1 MTSPDNKHGNGWT
14 NVRLRFVAEVNPL
27 APPRSILTDDTLVS
41 FLPMEAIGEDGSL
54 RLETDRPVAEL
65 RAGYSYF
72 ADGDVAFAKVT
83 PCFENGKGALMRGLT
98 RGIGFGT
105 TEVTVLRPG
114 LNLHAGF
121 LNYFV
126 NSLVFRQPGAGA
138 MQGAGG
144 LKRVP
149 DEFTRNSVLPLPP
162 VQVQRSVVSFL
173 DRETPRIDGLIQK
186 KTRFIELL
194 REKRQALITQAVT
207 RGLDPNAPLKDSGV
221 EWLGLVPASWTVMAL
236 ARVTVSRCDGPFGSA
251 IKSEHYADDGVRVI
265 RLQNISLEGFRGDDS
280 AFLDATYCEA
290 VVGHSHDVEPGDL
303 LMAGLGD
310 QNNPLGRT
318 CVAPPNIGRAIV
330 KADCYRFRLD
340 SRVANPAFMAYQLSA
355 NARAE
360 CGYMSTGSTRERLN
374 LGLAASRRVALPP
387 TLAEQASVV
396 RAMSMLTKGVDRQL
410 QLTRRSIELLHER
423 RAALIT
429 AAVTGQIDVR
439 EAA

>member
-1 MTSPDNKHGNGWT
+1 MTNPDNKHGNGWT
-14 NVRLRFVAEVNPL
+14 NVRLRFVAEVNSL

-41 FLPMEAIGEDGSL
+41 FLPMEAIGKDGSL

-83 PCFENGKGALMRGLT
+83 PFFENGKGALMRGLT
-98 RGIGFGT
+98 RGVGFGT

-114 LNLHAGF
+114 PNLHAGF

-162 VQVQRSVVSFL
+162 VQVQRSVVNFL
-173 DRETPRIDGLIQK
+173 DRETARIDGLIEK

-194 REKRQALITQAVT
+194 REKRQALITQAVSGWPSRPVKFASDFRT
-207 RGLDPNAPLKDSGV
+207 SGPRGWSELIVEGAP
-221 EWLGLVPASWTVMAL
+221 
-236 ARVTVSRCDGPFGSA
+236 
-251 IKSEHYADDGVRVI
+251 
-265 RLQNISLEGFRGDDS
+265 S
-280 AFLDATYCEA
+280 AF
-290 VVGHSHDVEPGDL
+290 VQSGDL
-303 LMAGLGD
+303 NDEMGLELESAARINVPDGAEADRTRLHAGDVVVCITG
-310 QNNPLGRT
+310 
-318 CVAPPNIGRAIV
+318 
-330 KADCYRFRLD
+330 
-340 SRVANPAFMAYQLSA
+340 AN
-355 NARAE
+355 
-360 CGYMSTGSTRERLN
+360 TG
-374 LGLAASRRVALPP
+374 RVALAKESAVPAFVNQHLCLVRPSPAVLIPTYLALVLHSRIGRDYFESRQYGLKEGLNLSDVGDAQIPIPP
-387 TLAEQASVV
+387 LA
-396 RAMSMLTKGVDRQL
+396 RQ
-410 QLTRRSIELLHER
+410 RRIVARCTSQTSTIQRLIDAAERSARLLKER

-429 AAVTGQIDVR
+429 AAVTGQIDAR